1 MVLGGYLEQALEK
14 RRQREIAEEARVKAA
29 AQARRAKAL
38 EEQIAEA
45 VEKTV
50 NKVVAE
56 AVALAVNKA
65 LPEAVDKAVEKAVT
79 EAVEEFRPKWSAES
93 RDEINELWRDW
104 NQRRMEAASKGE
116 HFPEPTPRRSERRL
130 RRSKEVHNGRR
141 GMAGRRPGKAHRQ
154 RQIAE
159 ATQKA
164 RSEAQSQRDEQWRAW
179 NDRRLEAE
187 TKGLPFDEPIPD
199 QTDQTC

>member
-1 MVLGGYLEQALEK
+1 MVLGGYLEQALNK

-45 VEKTV
+45 VDKTV

-65 LPEAVDKAVEKAVT
+65 LPEAVPEAVDKAVEKAVA
-79 EAVEEFRPKWSAES
+79 EAVEEFRPKWSTES

-116 HFPEPTPRRSERRL
+116 HFPEPTPDVSTEAERFTMVVAEWLEGVLERRPAAL
-130 RRSKEVHNGRR
+130 RFRSVGV
-141 GMAGRRPGKAHRQ
+141 G
-154 RQIAE
+154 
-159 ATQKA
+159 
-164 RSEAQSQRDEQWRAW
+164 
-179 NDRRLEAE
+179 DR
-187 TKGLPFDEPIPD
+187 
-199 QTDQTC
+199 